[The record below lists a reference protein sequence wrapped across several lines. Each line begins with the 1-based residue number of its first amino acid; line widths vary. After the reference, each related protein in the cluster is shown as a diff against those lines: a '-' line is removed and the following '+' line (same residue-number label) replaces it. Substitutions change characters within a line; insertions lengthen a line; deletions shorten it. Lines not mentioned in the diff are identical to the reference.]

1 MLHTVW
7 GVVKENRIE
16 LLEESDIP
24 EGTKVL
30 VTLLTDDL
38 DSQFWL
44 QASRSSIDAIW
55 DNSED
60 DIYAKLLCQ

>member
-38 DSQFWL
+38 DSQFWV
-44 QASRSSIDAIW
+44 QASQVSLDTIW
-55 DNSED
+55 KNDED
-60 DIYAKLLCQ
+60 DIYAKLLC